1 MQRYVLRQTSRW
13 GDGYLRA
20 MSAVIEG
27 WFEELPEQWRQ
38 PAQRIREL
46 LMEASQVMREEWKYR
61 TPFYSHR
68 LWMCY
73 LSLQKTGLVL
83 GFVQG
88 RNMLDPD
95 GLFAPTEHAQI
106 QHYLPPPSPTPLPE
120 AALRRLIQEAI
131 ALNEE
136 IAREKLLKKAK
147 RKR

>member
-1 MQRYVLRQTSRW
+1 
-13 GDGYLRA
+13 
-20 MSAVIEG
+20 MSAAIEG
-27 WFEELPEQWRQ
+27 WFEELPEEWQA
-38 PAQRIREL
+38 PARRIREL
-46 LMEASQVMREEWKYR
+46 LLQASPLMREEWKYR

-73 LSLQKTGLVL
+73 LSLQKNGLVL

-95 GLFAPTEHAQI
+95 GLFAPTEHSQI
-106 QHYLPPPSPTPLPE
+106 QHFLPSPSPAPLPE
-120 AALRRLIQEAI
+120 TALRRLIQEAI

-136 IAREKLLKKAK
+136 IAREKLLKKTK